1 MRRRFVRALLSGIVV
16 VTTIGVLIGFRSSVQ
31 RVLGISTTSAASA
44 QLTGFYLDIGASSS
58 LGTQPDGVRAH
69 NGHRTKSGY
78 SDDLVSYEARH
89 SMALTMREIGCPGE
103 TVQSMLGQLKD
114 ACYTLPNTQLTIATN
129 YLATHADEVGV
140 VTLDLGFNN
149 IRACL
154 TATVTLTSCVQRG
167 IVAVRNDLPII
178 VSRLQRAAGAH
189 VHFVGLGYGDPF
201 LAYYLQGPT
210 GRVLAQQGLNAMNQ
224 LNAVLQEVYNG
235 RHVAMANVAADTGAR
250 ARSWSRRP
258 RTASSRKMLPS
269 PVRGRGC
276 APLHPSVLMTTPIT
290 RATKSSPTQSS
301 PNFPDL
307 TELIDSAL
315 AWTRGVPRRW
325 SRGWNCQDLG

>member
-1 MRRRFVRALLSGIVV
+1 VRALLSGIVV

-210 GRVLAQQGLNAMNQ
+210 GRVLAQQSLNAMNQ
-224 LNAVLQEVYNG
+224 LNSVLQEVYNG
-235 RHVAMANVAADTGAR
+235 RHVAMANVAAGY
-250 ARSWSRRP
+250 RS
-258 RTASSRKMLPS
+258 SSTQL
-269 PVRGRGC
+269 V
-276 APLHPSVLMTTPIT
+276 TTPSHGVVPENV
-290 RATKSSPTQSS
+290 AQSCTWTWMCTPPPFGPDDH
-301 PNFPDL
+301 PNNAGYQIIANAIIAKL
-307 TELIDSAL
+307 
-315 AWTRGVPRRW
+315 PRL
-325 SRGWNCQDLG
+325 N

>member
-1 MRRRFVRALLSGIVV
+1 MRRRFVRVLWSGIVV
-16 VTTIGVLIGFRSSVQ
+16 ITAIGVVIGFHSSVE

-69 NGHRTKSGY
+69 NGHRTKNGY
-78 SDDLVSYEARH
+78 SDDLVSYEAKR

-129 YLATHADEVGV
+129 YLETHANEVGL
-140 VTLDLGFNN
+140 VTIDLGFNN
-149 IRACL
+149 IRPCL

-167 IVAVRNDLPII
+167 IVAVRNDLPVI

-189 VHFVGLGYGDPF
+189 AHFVGLGYSDPF
-201 LAYYLQGPT
+201 LAYYLRGST
-210 GRVLAQQGLNAMNQ
+210 GRVLAQQGLTAINQ

-235 RHVAMANVAADTGAR
+235 RHVAMANVAVGYQSANTQ
-250 ARSWSRRP
+250 
-258 RTASSRKMLPS
+258 L
-269 PVRGRGC
+269 V
-276 APLHPSVLMTTPIT
+276 TTPAHGVVPENVAQT
-290 RATKSSPTQSS
+290 CAATWMCTPPPFGPDDH
-301 PNFPDL
+301 PNNAGY
-307 TELIDSAL
+307 LIIANAIIAKL
-315 AWTRGVPRRW
+315 PRL
-325 SRGWNCQDLG
+325 N

>member
-1 MRRRFVRALLSGIVV
+1 MRALLSGIVV

-78 SDDLVSYEARH
+78 SDDLVSFEARH

-129 YLATHADEVGV
+129 YLATHTDEVGV

-178 VSRLQRAAGAH
+178 SVDSSVRRERTCTSSGSATAI
-189 VHFVGLGYGDPF
+189 
-201 LAYYLQGPT
+201 
-210 GRVLAQQGLNAMNQ
+210 
-224 LNAVLQEVYNG
+224 
-235 RHVAMANVAADTGAR
+235 
-250 ARSWSRRP
+250 RSWRTTYRVRRDACSHNRASTR
-258 RTASSRKMLPS
+258 RT
-269 PVRGRGC
+269 
-276 APLHPSVLMTTPIT
+276 
-290 RATKSSPTQSS
+290 
-301 PNFPDL
+301 N
-307 TELIDSAL
+307 
-315 AWTRGVPRRW
+315 
-325 SRGWNCQDLG
+325 